1 MVSRRR
7 LIAAALCAALAATV
21 SVVLMNSA
29 GAGASRCAQFRAA
42 AAEPARAQM
51 GTGTPRILVIG
62 DSYSV
67 GLGVDGD
74 QSWPHRLP
82 GRVIVAGFSGS
93 GFSKDASGCGQVSY
107 AARAAAGLRRAGHV
121 DLVVVEGGL
130 NDYDQP
136 TAAIRAGFDDL
147 LDELGDRPVVVVGPA
162 PAPSRADA
170 VPRIDA
176 LLARL
181 STQHG
186 VSYVRMAGTNFPYL
200 PDRLHLTPA
209 GHEQFGDRVAHAI
222 HAG

>member
-1 MVSRRR
+1 
-7 LIAAALCAALAATV
+7 
-21 SVVLMNSA
+21 
-29 GAGASRCAQFRAA
+29 
-42 AAEPARAQM
+42 
-51 GTGTPRILVIG
+51 
-62 DSYSV
+62 
-67 GLGVDGD
+67 VDGD